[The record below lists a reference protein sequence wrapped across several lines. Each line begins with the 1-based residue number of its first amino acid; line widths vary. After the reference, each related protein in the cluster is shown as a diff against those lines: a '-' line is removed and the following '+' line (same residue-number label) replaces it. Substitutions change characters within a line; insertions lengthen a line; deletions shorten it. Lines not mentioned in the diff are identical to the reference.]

1 MTLGVTPKGV
11 IFGFRIR
18 IVIVGFEPKNVP
30 FTVCIYIIKKK
41 KKIVT
46 ILFILRDAVV
56 KFKLRGVTF
65 GFKLN
70 GLTIEFK
77 LRDVALRFKLKD
89 VAFEFK
95 PENVSLGAKPNGGT
109 FEF

>member
-41 KKIVT
+41 KNCDHFVHTKGCSRKV
-46 ILFILRDAVV
+46 
-56 KFKLRGVTF
+56 
-65 GFKLN
+65 
-70 GLTIEFK
+70 
-77 LRDVALRFKLKD
+77 
-89 VAFEFK
+89 
-95 PENVSLGAKPNGGT
+95 
-109 FEF
+109 